1 MKYEEEALA
10 ELRRRTNAAS
20 GTCVSMPPKQSQEV
34 ESMDFVSAE
43 ETKIIQRDSFF
54 PETLNKETKL
64 GKEDF
69 LDSTGFGTQCVLRDL
84 NKLE

>member
-43 ETKIIQRDSFF
+43 ETKIIQRDSFL

-64 GKEDF
+64 GKENF
-69 LDSTGFGTQCVLRDL
+69 LDYWFWNSMCFERFQ
-84 NKLE
+84 